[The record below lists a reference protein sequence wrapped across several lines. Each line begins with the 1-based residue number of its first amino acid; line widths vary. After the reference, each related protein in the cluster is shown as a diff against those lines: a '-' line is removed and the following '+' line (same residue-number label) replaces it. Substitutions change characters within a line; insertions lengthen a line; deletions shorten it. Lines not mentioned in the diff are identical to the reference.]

1 MPNNQAQDA
10 YNPDKIG
17 SEFEEHLF
25 EELNVGEI
33 FRMND
38 NNDDVQYRKEN
49 DTQAFLLSEQKLYNT
64 EPRQVVYTKI

>member
-10 YNPDKIG
+10 YNPDRIG
-17 SEFEEHLF
+17 SEFEKHLF

-33 FRMND
+33 FRMNAD
-38 NNDDVQYRKEN
+38 NNSLQYRKEN
-49 DTQAFLLSEQKLYNT
+49 DNQAFSLSEQKLYNA